1 MGMSG
6 KRVPDPYGCYS
17 QDEEMMR
24 DLEKIPTI
32 FTFNQTPVKARPGFW
47 PMVLG
52 VWAILSWLGRWRW
65 PGQTW
70 SAYLLVG
77 GIGTVLGMLVD
88 VGHACAHTIGARLA
102 HAPMDVVLLGAD
114 MPRTLYWNNDV
125 SPRVH
130 IMRSLG
136 GPVYSG
142 IGLLIGLVWLW
153 LVPRGTAVRYLGEIW
168 TIGNGFIFLAIF
180 APLPIVDG
188 GVILKWLLVIF
199 GQTEVQADAWV
210 RRLGLGFGAIL
221 LATAVFFLV
230 QASWIVAGICL
241 LVSLVVFA
249 SALNL
254 IK

>member
-1 MGMSG
+1 
-6 KRVPDPYGCYS
+6 
-17 QDEEMMR
+17 MR
-24 DLEKIPTI
+24 NIEKIPTL
-32 FTFNQTPVKARPGFW
+32 FTFNHTPVKARPGFW

-52 VWAILSWLGRWRW
+52 VWAILTWLGRWRW

-77 GIGTVLGMLVD
+77 GIGMVLGMLVD

-125 SPRVH
+125 APRAH

-142 IGLLIGLVWLW
+142 IGLLLGLVWLW
-153 LVPRGTAVRYLGEIW
+153 LVPEGTAVRYLGEIW
-168 TIGNGFIFLAIF
+168 TVGHGFIFLAVF

-188 GVILKWLLVIF
+188 GVILKWALVLR
-199 GQTEVQADAWV
+199 GQSEAQADEWIK
-210 RRLGLGFGAIL
+210 RLSVGLAVIL
-221 LATAVFFLV
+221 LATAVFFLI

-241 LVSLVVFA
+241 LVGLIALA
-249 SALNL
+249 SALNV

>member
-1 MGMSG
+1 
-6 KRVPDPYGCYS
+6 
-17 QDEEMMR
+17 MR
-24 DLEKIPTI
+24 DIEKIPTI
-32 FTFNQTPVKARPGFW
+32 FMFNHTPVKARLGFW

-52 VWAILSWLGRWRW
+52 VWAMLTWLGRWRW
-65 PGQTW
+65 PGQSW
-70 SAYLLVG
+70 GAYLLVG

-102 HAPMDVVLLGAD
+102 NAPMDVVLLGAD

-125 SPRVH
+125 SPRAH

-142 IGLLIGLVWLW
+142 IGLLIGLMWLW
-153 LVPRGTAVRYLGEIW
+153 VVPVETAVHYLGEIW

-199 GQTEVQADAWV
+199 GRTEAQADAWV
-210 RRLGLGFGAIL
+210 RRLGLGFSVIL
-221 LATAVFFLV
+221 LGAALFFLISSNWLAGGLLSLFGV
-230 QASWIVAGICL
+230 VALAASFNRPLA
-241 LVSLVVFA
+241 
-249 SALNL
+249 
-254 IK
+254 